1 MARFGIPES
10 ITMDNVMVFKGAE
23 MRRFTQEFGIA
34 LINSTPYHAQANG
47 QAKLMN
53 KI

>member
-34 LINSTPYHAQANG
+34 LINSTLTML
-47 QAKLMN
+47 KLMD
-53 KI
+53 KQSQ